1 MNNRKLFF
9 GIVTLALLSS
19 SFVFAQEIATTKNVT
34 FTVTIGKLL
43 CKEGV
48 GSSMVK
54 FENTP
59 EEGGYYEVMG
69 KKIDENKISLTRNVS
84 LPSGTYFW
92 NGIPQNGYATTTASS
107 GTFTIKECAKETAVT
122 ATQTMAGKDKPLV
135 TPTEN
140 TSTVK
145 TETKAT
151 GTPVS
156 IPKEKTTSFGN
167 TPLII
172 FIFVIVAG
180 FIINKYG
187 SMRLTTEETS
197 DKKDSEEIKK

>member
-19 SFVFAQEIATTKNVT
+19 SFAFAQDTATTKNVT

-43 CKEGV
+43 CKGGV

-69 KKIDENKISLTRNVS
+69 KKIDENKISLSRNVS

-92 NGIPQNGYATTTASS
+92 NGVLQSGYATTSPSS
-107 GTFTIKECAKETAVT
+107 GTFIIKECSKTVPITE
-122 ATQTMAGKDKPLV
+122 TQTMMGNDKPLV
-135 TPTEN
+135 TTVAS

-145 TETKAT
+145 EETKAT

-156 IPKEKTTSFGN
+156 TAKEKTTSSSRN
-167 TPLII
+167 IPLIL
-172 FIFVIVAG
+172 FVLAVVFG
-180 FIINKYG
+180 FII
-187 SMRLTTEETS
+187 
-197 DKKDSEEIKK
+197 KKQYSKKVPE